1 MIVLIEK
8 EFEDLPLQ
16 KIMRYA
22 AINKLLVVFDEYDS
36 VQSAFDKVSLFK
48 TDLTELQLYNDISE
62 LKINDR

>member
-48 TDLTELQLYNDISE
+48 TDLTESQLYNEISE
-62 LKINDR
+62 IEI

>member
-16 KIMRYA
+16 KIMHYA

-48 TDLTELQLYNDISE
+48 TDLTEMQIYDE
-62 LKINDR
+62 INEIEI

>member
-8 EFEDLPLQ
+8 EIEDLPLQ

-36 VQSAFDKVSLFK
+36 VQSAFDKISLFK
-48 TDLTELQLYNDISE
+48 TDLTEMQLYDE
-62 LKINDR
+62 INEVTE